1 VALNQVMY
9 MALVFEYF
17 FTVPRLVLV
26 YKRKSFVQFDSP
38 DLLYVVC
45 GRVTEPEA

>member
-1 VALNQVMY
+1 MY

-17 FTVPRLVLV
+17 ITVPRPVN
-26 YKRKSFVQFDSP
+26 KRKSFVQFDSP
-38 DLLYVVC
+38 NLLYVAC